1 MAAKRLAGG
10 VPIRHETFSD
20 IMNARFGG
28 LEALGGRG
36 LAVGVSGGPD
46 SMALCFLLSRWLSG
60 QALSKKLSIH
70 ALTVD
75 HGLRL
80 ESAKEAKQVRAWV
93 KGWPGAVHKILT
105 WDHGGEVV
113 DSRIQEEARA
123 ARYGL
128 MWAEL
133 RRLGIGR
140 LFLAHHLDDQAET
153 VLFRLAHGSGLDGLC
168 GMAARQEFGHG
179 MTLCRPFLD
188 FSKADLI
195 ATCTHYK
202 VPFLVDPSN
211 SAEAFARVR
220 LRGSM
225 AALEREGLTPER
237 LSVTAKRLAR
247 ARAALEEMA
256 ERALKNTI
264 IENNPDR
271 IVLSYSKLREEPGEI
286 GLRVLL
292 SVMAT
297 LVPPAPYGPR
307 LERVEA
313 LFEDLMKPERFRK
326 RTLNG
331 TIFERNDREGAV
343 ILSLEGAAKRRK
355 VVKKP

>member
-10 VPIRHETFSD
+10 VPIRHEEFSD

-46 SMALCFLLSRWLSG
+46 SMALCFLLSRWLSD
-60 QALSKKLSIH
+60 QPVSKKISVH

-75 HGLRL
+75 HGLRP

-93 KGWPGAVHKILT
+93 KCWQHTIHKILT
-105 WDHGGEVV
+105 WEHCGADT
-113 DSRIQEEARA
+113 RIQEEARA

-133 RRLGIGR
+133 RLLKIGR
-140 LFLAHHLDDQAET
+140 LFLAHHRDDQAET

-168 GMAARQEFGHG
+168 GMAERQAFGDDL
-179 MTLCRPFLD
+179 TLCRPFLD
-188 FSKADLI
+188 FSKADLV
-195 ATCTHYK
+195 ATCQHYR

-225 AALEREGLTPER
+225 AALEREGLTAER

-247 ARAALEEMA
+247 ARAALDELAQRTLKEAIA
-256 ERALKNTI
+256 EHH
-264 IENNPDR
+264 PDR
-271 IVLSYSKLREEPGEI
+271 IVLSYSVLRSMPEEI
-286 GLRVLL
+286 GLRVVL
-292 SVMAT
+292 SVMAM
-297 LVPPAPYGPR
+297 LVPPEPYGPR

-331 TIFERNDREGAV
+331 TIFERKEKDGTV
-343 ILSLEGAAKRRK
+343 VLSLEGPPKRRK

>member
-10 VPIRHETFSD
+10 VPIRHEDFSD

-46 SMALCFLLSRWLSG
+46 SMALCFLLSRWLSD
-60 QALSKKLSIH
+60 QAPSKKLSVH
-70 ALTVD
+70 AFTVD
-75 HGLRL
+75 HGLRA
-80 ESAKEAKQVRAWV
+80 ESAKEAKQVKAWV
-93 KGWPGAVHKILT
+93 KGWPRTVHKILT
-105 WDHGGEVV
+105 WEHCGADT
-113 DSRIQEEARA
+113 RIQEEARA

-133 RRLGIGR
+133 RRLGIRR
-140 LFLAHHLDDQAET
+140 LFLAHHRDDQAET

-168 GMAARQEFGHG
+168 GMAEQQEFGHG
-179 MTLCRPFLD
+179 MTLCRPFLG

-247 ARAALEEMA
+247 ARAALDELA
-256 ERALKNTI
+256 VRALKEAI
-264 IENNPDR
+264 IENKSDR
-271 IVLSYSKLREEPGEI
+271 IVLSYSKLCEEPGEI

-292 SVMAT
+292 SAMSM
-297 LVPPAPYGPR
+297 LVPPVPYGPR

-313 LFEDLMKPERFRK
+313 LFDDLMKPERFRK

-331 TIFERNDREGAV
+331 TIFERRDRDGIV
-343 ILSLEGAAKRRK
+343 ILSLESAANRRK

>member
-1 MAAKRLAGG
+1 MAAKRPAGAA
-10 VPIRHETFSD
+10 PIRHQDFSD
-20 IMNARFGG
+20 IMTARFGG
-28 LEALGGRG
+28 SEALAGRG

-46 SMALCFLLSRWLSG
+46 SMALCFLLSRWLSD
-60 QALSKKLSIH
+60 QPVSKKISVH

-75 HGLRL
+75 HGLRP
-80 ESAKEAKQVRAWV
+80 ESAKEAKQVKAWV
-93 KGWPGAVHKILT
+93 KGWPGVVHKILT
-105 WDHGGEVV
+105 WEHCGADT
-113 DSRIQEEARA
+113 RIQEEARA

-133 RRLGIGR
+133 RRLGIGH
-140 LFLAHHLDDQAET
+140 LFLAHHRDDQAET

-168 GMAARQEFGHG
+168 GMAERQAFGHD

-188 FSKADLI
+188 FSKADLV
-195 ATCTHYK
+195 ATCQHYR

-225 AALEREGLTPER
+225 AVLEREGLTPAR

-247 ARAALEEMA
+247 ARAALDELA
-256 ERALKNTI
+256 VRTLKEAV
-264 IENNPDR
+264 IENKSDR
-271 IVLSYSKLREEPGEI
+271 IVLSYSSLRNMPEEI
-286 GLRVLL
+286 GLRVVL
-292 SVMAT
+292 SIMAM
-297 LVPPAPYGPR
+297 LVPPIPYGPR

-313 LFEDLMKPERFRK
+313 LFDDLMKPERFRK

-331 TIFERNDREGAV
+331 TIFERKDRDGTV
-343 ILSLEGAAKRRK
+343 ILSLESAAKRRK